1 MTFTHLLWIALGGA
15 LGAVAR
21 ALVSHWIP
29 TEFPWATL
37 VVNVVGSLIIGYL
50 FGTEAYQHI
59 SPHLRVMLT
68 TGFCGA
74 LTTFSTFS
82 YQTMALFER
91 GAVVAGLANIALNL
105 VLTLLAVAAGLKL
118 AAVMAR
124 S

>member
-1 MTFTHLLWIALGGA
+1 MTFTHLLWIAFGGA
-15 LGAVAR
+15 LGAVCR

-29 TEFPWATL
+29 TEYPWATL
-37 VVNVVGSLIIGYL
+37 LVNVVGSLVIGYV
-50 FGTEAYQHI
+50 FGTEAYQHL
-59 SPHLRVMLT
+59 SPQFRLMVT

-82 YQTMALFER
+82 YQTLALFNR
-91 GAVVAGLANIALNL
+91 GEIAGGLVNIALNL

-118 AAVMAR
+118 ASLVAR